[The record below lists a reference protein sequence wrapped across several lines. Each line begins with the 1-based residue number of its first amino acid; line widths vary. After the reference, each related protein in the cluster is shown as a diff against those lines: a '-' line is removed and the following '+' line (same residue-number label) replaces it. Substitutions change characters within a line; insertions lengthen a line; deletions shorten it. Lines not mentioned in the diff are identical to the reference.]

1 MNLPCRAANGA
12 SRSHVG
18 RVMVSASR
26 QAQTLPWVPPYP
38 AYDPAHMPRLLV
50 LPLTTLTLLLAAPAV
65 PAADDMPFYRRA
77 ASCVAV
83 LERDVVEMAGR
94 YKAGERNVKPG
105 LVRLT
110 EQGFAFIGRAYL
122 RGLRKPE
129 ADKLIDEAKAAQKAM
144 APEALVQL
152 STGCKAEGA
161 KLYADASG
169 LEQMIVSNRAK
180 ARVDKLLAPKKS

>member
-1 MNLPCRAANGA
+1 
-12 SRSHVG
+12 
-18 RVMVSASR
+18 
-26 QAQTLPWVPPYP
+26 
-38 AYDPAHMPRLLV
+38 MPRLLV
-50 LPLTTLTLLLAAPAV
+50 LPLTTLALLLAAPAV
-65 PAADDMPFYRRA
+65 PAADDTPFYRRA

-83 LERDVVEMAGR
+83 LERDAVELAGR
-94 YKAGERNVKPG
+94 YKAGERSVKPG

-129 ADKLIDEAKAAQKAM
+129 ADKLIDEAKATQKAM
-144 APEALVQL
+144 PPEALAQL
-152 STGCKAEGA
+152 STGCRTEGA

-180 ARVDKLLAPKKS
+180 SRVDKLLAPKKS

>member
-1 MNLPCRAANGA
+1 
-12 SRSHVG
+12 
-18 RVMVSASR
+18 
-26 QAQTLPWVPPYP
+26 
-38 AYDPAHMPRLLV
+38 
-50 LPLTTLTLLLAAPAV
+50 
-65 PAADDMPFYRRA
+65 
-77 ASCVAV
+77 
-83 LERDVVEMAGR
+83 MAGR
-94 YKAGERNVKPG
+94 YKAGERSLKPG

-144 APEALVQL
+144 TAEALLQL
-152 STGCKAEGA
+152 STGCKTEGA